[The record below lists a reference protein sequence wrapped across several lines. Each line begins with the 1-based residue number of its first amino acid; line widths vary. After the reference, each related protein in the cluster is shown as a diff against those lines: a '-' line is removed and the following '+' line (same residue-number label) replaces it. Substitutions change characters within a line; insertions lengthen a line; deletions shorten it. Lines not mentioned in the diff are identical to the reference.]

1 MLSPFQVIFFLLRKS
16 NLIKNLMLT
25 MKEKLKMNK
34 IVNNLI
40 KKIFKLK
47 KRENKILK
55 RNSYKTTYK
64 IPISLP
70 NKWKIHQWKW
80 TNLLNL
86 LNNHTLIKLLKLR
99 AKTYLIMHV
108 LNVNNGHV
116 LQMIVF
122 LLTKIQPWVWSKVTL
137 EIAI

>member
-1 MLSPFQVIFFLLRKS
+1 
-16 NLIKNLMLT
+16 MLT

-70 NKWKIHQWKW
+70 NK
-80 TNLLNL
+80 
-86 LNNHTLIKLLKLR
+86 
-99 AKTYLIMHV
+99 
-108 LNVNNGHV
+108 
-116 LQMIVF
+116 
-122 LLTKIQPWVWSKVTL
+122 
-137 EIAI
+137 